1 MVGFVIAVAMEV
13 ASGKS
18 VGSQLFS
25 EVVQKSTKV
34 ITHSVDGFALSSF
47 AFVVLAVTMGTLA
60 PMINDAA
67 ASSKRSVGPFTP
79 DAELQNARVAMLGFA
94 GLLAVEAIKR
104 SVRETEGIP
113 EVEALKIELE
123 IGMPIFATEDAAEGP
138 RAFAEKRTPDF
149 KRR

>member
-1 MVGFVIAVAMEV
+1 MLGFVIAVAMEV
-13 ASGKS
+13 SSGKS

-34 ITHSVDGFALSSF
+34 ITHSVDGLTLSSF

-67 ASSKRSVGPFTP
+67 ASGKRSIGPFTP

-94 GLLAVEAIKR
+94 GLLAVEAVKG
-104 SVRETEGIP
+104 S
-113 EVEALKIELE
+113 AL
-123 IGMPIFATEDAAEGP
+123 F
-138 RAFAEKRTPDF
+138 
-149 KRR
+149 